1 MRWYFLICTIVLL
14 LCSISIR
21 AQQADLVSKWLTP
34 EKDTIEFFQT
44 GKTLTGKQISS
55 LNYPQNNNK
64 IIAWELVA
72 KTSRIFEGTVIDFRK
87 NKTYKCQFIIDKDG
101 TELEMKVQWFF
112 LTYTENWTRVE

>member
-1 MRWYFLICTIVLL
+1 MRRYFLGCTIVFL

-34 EKDTIEFFQT
+34 EKDTIEFYH
-44 GKTLTGKQISS
+44 GKTLTGKQASS

-64 IIAWELVA
+64 IIACELVA
-72 KTSRIFEGTVIDFRK
+72 KTSRIFEGTIIDFRK
-87 NKTYKCQFIIDKDG
+87 NKTCKCQFIIDKDG